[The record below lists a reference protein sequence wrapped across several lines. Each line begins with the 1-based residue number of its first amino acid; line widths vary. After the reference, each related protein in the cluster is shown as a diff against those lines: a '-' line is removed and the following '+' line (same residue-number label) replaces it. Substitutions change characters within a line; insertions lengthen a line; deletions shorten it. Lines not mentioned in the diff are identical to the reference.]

1 MSNPLA
7 VSSVLLVLS
16 DEQQQLL
23 VGGSDFELSGSNFA
37 SRLAALRG
45 TTASGPNGSFAN
57 SAASKNSTV
66 TAAQDFLGLGGSL
79 PAGIGALGPA
89 IPII

>member
-7 VSSVLLVLS
+7 ASPVLLVLS

-37 SRLAALRG
+37 NRLAALRG

-57 SAASKNSTV
+57 SAASKNATV
-66 TAAQDFLGLGGSL
+66 TAAQDFLGLSAAL

-89 IPII
+89 IPIF